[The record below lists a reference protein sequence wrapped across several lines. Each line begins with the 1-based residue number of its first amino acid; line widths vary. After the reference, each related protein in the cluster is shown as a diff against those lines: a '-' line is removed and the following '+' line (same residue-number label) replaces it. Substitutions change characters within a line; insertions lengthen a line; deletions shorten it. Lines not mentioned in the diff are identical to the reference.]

1 MANIDCVIDTH
12 PMANEM
18 NSISHHV
25 TGTTTAVVAMKAAV
39 IKAES
44 DAAEHVCNNVNRGF
58 YTLIRSQISQK
69 TAKLTSQVDSL
80 VMQLQQQTRMLLNI
94 KTRMEHDYNMIT
106 ARYTKLF
113 GTLNQS
119 LKQRVYELDRP
130 TFDFAERDLEL
141 ISNRPRQ
148 LTSTVPVSQ
157 LESLTMSQRIAAS
170 NVKHHALEVIDT
182 MSAFLGNMAQQKQ
195 LTSRILLRQPATQP
209 SALYMLPA
217 IVSEECIDQTGATAA
232 RVVANQRC
240 ITPQAVAA
248 TRNQVITQMD
258 QLPWKRPAQ
267 INTEVQNEFNRLLSV
282 SRARERVKQTARAL
296 FQKNNFETLNTAVS

>member
-1 MANIDCVIDTH
+1 MANIDCIIDTH
-12 PMANEM
+12 PMASEM

-39 IKAES
+39 VKAES

-80 VMQLQQQTRMLLNI
+80 IMQLQQQTRMLLNI

-148 LTSTVPVSQ
+148 LTSTVPLSQ

-182 MSAFLGNMAQQKQ
+182 MSSFLAGMANQKK
-195 LTSRILLRQPATQP
+195 LTNRILLHLPTSKP
-209 SALYMLPA
+209 SALYMLPN
-217 IVSEECIDQTGATAA
+217 IVSEACIDSSGATTTN
-232 RVVANQRC
+232 VVANANG

-248 TRNQVITQMD
+248 TRNRVLEQVNE
-258 QLPWKRPAQ
+258 LPWKQ
-267 INTEVQNEFNRLLSV
+267 THEISGEIQNEFNRLLSA
-282 SRARERVKQTARAL
+282 SQASDRVKEMARTL
-296 FQKNNFETLNTAVS
+296 FQKNSFETFNTAAS

>member
-44 DAAEHVCNNVNRGF
+44 EAAEHVCNNVNRGF

-80 VMQLQQQTRMLLNI
+80 IMQLQQQTRMLMNI

-119 LKQRVYELDRP
+119 LKQRIYELDRP

-148 LTSTVPVSQ
+148 LTSTVPLSQ

-182 MSAFLGNMAQQKQ
+182 MSSFLVGMANQKK
-195 LTSRILLRQPATQP
+195 LTSRILLRQPATRP
-209 SALYMLPA
+209 SALYMLPN
-217 IVSEECIDQTGATAA
+217 IVSEACIDKSGATTTN
-232 RVVANQRC
+232 VVAHANG

-248 TRNQVITQMD
+248 TRSRVLDQVS
-258 QLPWKRPAQ
+258 QLPWKQTRE
-267 INTEVQNEFNRLLSV
+267 ISSEIQNEFNRLLSA
-282 SRARERVKQTARAL
+282 SQANERVKEMARAL
-296 FQKNNFETLNTAVS
+296 FQKNSFETLNTAAS

>member
-80 VMQLQQQTRMLLNI
+80 IMQLQQQTRMLLNI
-94 KTRMEHDYNMIT
+94 RTRMEHDYNMIT

-148 LTSTVPVSQ
+148 LTSTVPLSQ

-170 NVKHHALEVIDT
+170 NVKHHALEVIES
-182 MSAFLGNMAQQKQ
+182 MSNFLGNMAQQKK

-209 SALYMLPA
+209 SALYMLPS
-217 IVSEECIDQTGATAA
+217 IVFEECIDQTGATSTK
-232 RVVANQRC
+232 VIANQRC
-240 ITPQAVAA
+240 ITQQAVAA
-248 TRNQVITQMD
+248 TRSRALEQVD
-258 QLPWKRPAQ
+258 KLPWQNSAQ
-267 INTEVQNEFNRLLSV
+267 INADVQNEFNRLLTT
-282 SRARERVKQTARAL
+282 SRARDRVKQTARAL
-296 FQKNNFETLNTAVS
+296 FLKNKFQTLNTATS

>member
-39 IKAES
+39 IKAEN

-69 TAKLTSQVDSL
+69 TAKLTSEVDSL

-94 KTRMEHDYNMIT
+94 RTRMEHDYNMIT

-119 LKQRVYELDRP
+119 LKQRIRELDRP

-148 LTSTVPVSQ
+148 LTATVPVSQ
-157 LESLTMSQRIAAS
+157 LESLTVSQRIAAS
-170 NVKHHALEVIDT
+170 NVKHHAQEVIDT
-182 MSAFLGNMAQQKQ
+182 MSTFLGNMAQQKQ
-195 LTSRILLRQPATQP
+195 LTSRILLPHSVSTP
-209 SALYMLPA
+209 SAQYLLPS
-217 IVSEECIDQTGATAA
+217 IVAEECIDQTGTTAT
-232 RVVANQRC
+232 RVVVNQHG
-240 ITPQAVAA
+240 ITPQAVSA
-248 TRNQVITQMD
+248 TRNQINTHVGE
-258 QLPWKRPAQ
+258 LPWQKQSEVCA
-267 INTEVQNEFNRLLSV
+267 EVQNEFNRLLSL
-282 SRARERVKQTARAL
+282 SKATDRVKRTARDL
-296 FQKNNFETLNTAVS
+296 FGKNIFETFNSAAS